1 MEKFADV
8 LDRAQA
14 HMERETELRIA
25 AIQRYSR
32 AGHGRELCID
42 CGDQIPLNR
51 RKHVPNARRCAAC
64 QAAEESKHAPIPRR
78 A

>member
-8 LDRAQA
+8 LDHAQA

-25 AIQRYSR
+25 AIRRHSHT
-32 AGHGRELCID
+32 GHGRELCID
-42 CGDQIPLNR
+42 CGDRIPPNR
-51 RKHVPNARRCAAC
+51 RRHVPNARRCASC
-64 QAAEESKHAPIPRR
+64 QAAEESKRAPIPRG